1 MKLTIFNIYEMDNG
15 MNYEILNIVQKIRE
29 FIRKKERALPW
40 EFEDSKRLRKIHA
53 LKTLWQLKIWNTL

>member
-53 LKTLWQLKIWNTL
+53 LKTL